1 MHCSQ
6 NCESA
11 ATATITDAV
20 TLAQVNTDVGNL
32 NDLTTG
38 KITLN
43 EVADTY
49 ANVQEIKKILDAQ
62 VDMGAAN
69 VTVTSQTNITEIN
82 DLRDNDTTGN
92 ITINDVSE
100 SKDNLATIKGY
111 GDVSLAA
118 ANISVTD
125 VVTKDQADT
134 IHGYNTAAGT
144 TVTLSSVSDAFSN
157 IDALQGTAGV
167 VMTGATITATNA
179 EAVTKANATKL
190 DGFTNKT
197 VTVASVKDT
206 RSNVTDISDLGG
218 VDMSNA
224 VATID
229 DAVSLSQATDLNLLT
244 DGKITLTAVSDT
256 RSNITTLAGIND
268 ALVDMGIDHESFAWD
283 IQVTV
288 EQNNE
293 DIGK

>member
-1 MHCSQ
+1 
-6 NCESA
+6 
-11 ATATITDAV
+11 
-20 TLAQVNTDVGNL
+20 
-32 NDLTTG
+32 
-38 KITLN
+38 
-43 EVADTY
+43 
-49 ANVQEIKKILDAQ
+49 
-62 VDMGAAN
+62 MGAAN

-157 IDALQGTAGV
+157 IDALQGTDGV
-167 VMTGATITATNA
+167 VMTGATITATSA

-206 RSNVTDISDLGG
+206 RSNVTL
-218 VDMSNA
+218 
-224 VATID
+224 
-229 DAVSLSQATDLNLLT
+229 SL
-244 DGKITLTAVSDT
+244 IH
-256 RSNITTLAGIND
+256 I
-268 ALVDMGIDHESFAWD
+268 
-283 IQVTV
+283 
-288 EQNNE
+288 
-293 DIGK
+293 